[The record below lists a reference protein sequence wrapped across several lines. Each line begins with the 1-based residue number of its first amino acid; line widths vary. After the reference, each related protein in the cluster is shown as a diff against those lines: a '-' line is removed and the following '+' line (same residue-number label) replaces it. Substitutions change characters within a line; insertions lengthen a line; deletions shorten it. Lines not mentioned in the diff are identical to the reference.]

1 MKKKAISAVLLTL
14 MVFNYSGMAF
24 AIQEKTPAKAKTV
37 QAAVNAKTTEF
48 AFVFDG
54 PSDKNAE
61 VLKTFK
67 EVITKSLLPDFKA
80 VFPENLVFTG
90 DWTPEGARKASE
102 QALKS
107 RAMNV
112 ISLGY
117 LSSDYLVDR
126 KNTNKFVTTI
136 DEYGLRDFGSAAFF
150 NPLKQSVNDFILFK
164 KLVPTQ
170 HKTAILMNNNF
181 YKMRNDW
188 DAVIR
193 QKLDEKDCDLD
204 FAVIPVSSKDLQGSL
219 SKIPSDVDSA
229 YVTPMFNLS
238 LEQRKELYNYINEK
252 KLPSFSSLGKE
263 DVEIGA
269 MLGTST
275 PDADRKIAEATSFN
289 IHGYLH
295 GNVVKNEQI
304 PFFDDKVIFYNQ
316 DTGDM
321 LGYPA
326 PLRLLNNCEIISN
339 KPVTKYDLTYVFNT
353 LQERN
358 LDILQEKYLV
368 DAARRSTVA
377 AYLKYLPTL
386 RIDLGYQSYNNS
398 YARGYNN
405 VPKHAGQFV
414 IGMDQV
420 IYAPDLVT
428 NIIVKHKRLKF
439 EKAQKL
445 LTEQAMG
452 LDIGFL
458 YLDTLMLDNA
468 VKAQDERLHET
479 RENLAIARVRE
490 KQGLCGKE
498 EVLQWAGLVSEEE
511 KKLLAMKA
519 DLKNIKVKINK
530 ILFKDQ
536 KENFDFAPLTASDP
550 AFFSSDIH
558 IIDHVRT
565 PEKLAKFTDMFV
577 EEAIKIAP
585 ETVKL
590 KAAIAMKKAEMANY
604 AQKFVLPNAQLTME
618 YGSQFDRYLPYNNIV
633 TAQMKALGAEQPLDR
648 NSGRIF
654 VGAQWK
660 PIEGGQKFAEIAR
673 CKAELNQLETYLTE
687 VNTMIEEN
695 VREVINRAI
704 AKYFMIEKSYKAMFA
719 EIENYKTVKAN
730 YLQGKAP
737 ISQLAEAQE
746 LYLSAKLDAQN
757 SQYEFFKE
765 LMWVQRGLLSINWTK
780 ATPEAKKFIERVR
793 ETLPDEPDFT
803 L

>member
-136 DEYGLRDFGSAAFF
+136 DEYGLRDFGSPAFF
-150 NPLKQSVNDFILFK
+150 NPVKQSVNDFILFK

-193 QKLDEKDCDLD
+193 QKLDEKDCDLEI
-204 FAVIPVSSKDLQGSL
+204 AIVPVSSDNLQGSL
-219 SKIPSDVDSA
+219 SSIPSDVDSV

-269 MLGTST
+269 LMGTST

-295 GNVVKNEQI
+295 GNVVKNEKI
-304 PFFDDKVIFYNQ
+304 PFYDDKVIFYNQ
-316 DTGDM
+316 DTGEM

-326 PLRLLNNCEIISN
+326 PLR
-339 KPVTKYDLTYVFNT
+339 
-353 LQERN
+353 
-358 LDILQEKYLV
+358 
-368 DAARRSTVA
+368 
-377 AYLKYLPTL
+377 
-386 RIDLGYQSYNNS
+386 
-398 YARGYNN
+398 
-405 VPKHAGQFV
+405 
-414 IGMDQV
+414 
-420 IYAPDLVT
+420 
-428 NIIVKHKRLKF
+428 
-439 EKAQKL
+439 
-445 LTEQAMG
+445 
-452 LDIGFL
+452 
-458 YLDTLMLDNA
+458 
-468 VKAQDERLHET
+468 
-479 RENLAIARVRE
+479 
-490 KQGLCGKE
+490 
-498 EVLQWAGLVSEEE
+498 
-511 KKLLAMKA
+511 
-519 DLKNIKVKINK
+519 
-530 ILFKDQ
+530 
-536 KENFDFAPLTASDP
+536 
-550 AFFSSDIH
+550 
-558 IIDHVRT
+558 
-565 PEKLAKFTDMFV
+565 
-577 EEAIKIAP
+577 
-585 ETVKL
+585 
-590 KAAIAMKKAEMANY
+590 
-604 AQKFVLPNAQLTME
+604 
-618 YGSQFDRYLPYNNIV
+618 
-633 TAQMKALGAEQPLDR
+633 
-648 NSGRIF
+648 
-654 VGAQWK
+654 
-660 PIEGGQKFAEIAR
+660 
-673 CKAELNQLETYLTE
+673 
-687 VNTMIEEN
+687 
-695 VREVINRAI
+695 
-704 AKYFMIEKSYKAMFA
+704 
-719 EIENYKTVKAN
+719 
-730 YLQGKAP
+730 
-737 ISQLAEAQE
+737 
-746 LYLSAKLDAQN
+746 
-757 SQYEFFKE
+757 
-765 LMWVQRGLLSINWTK
+765 
-780 ATPEAKKFIERVR
+780 
-793 ETLPDEPDFT
+793 
-803 L
+803 